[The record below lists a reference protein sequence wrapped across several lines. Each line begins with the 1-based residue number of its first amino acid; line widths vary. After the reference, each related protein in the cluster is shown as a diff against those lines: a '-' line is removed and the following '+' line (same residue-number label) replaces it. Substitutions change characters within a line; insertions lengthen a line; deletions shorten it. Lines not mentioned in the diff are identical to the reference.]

1 MNVTRD
7 DLVSAWGM
15 VHAELRVQ
23 QLSLGQWC
31 CSAQAV
37 DYWGI
42 VHEKTLEVFAL
53 ELEQSALARE
63 IRELEEV

>member
-1 MNVTRD
+1 MNVTQD
-7 DLVSAWGM
+7 DLVSAWHM

-37 DYWGI
+37 DDWGI

-53 ELEQSALARE
+53 ELEQNGIARE
-63 IRELEEV
+63 IRELEKV